1 MLELVVLVTALLDF
15 TREIVPGFFAG
26 CTVRPLAEV
35 LFFPGV
41 WANALP
47 AADFEFLEV
56 LPSESVLEAADAA
69 LAPVCRFGVL
79 V

>member
-1 MLELVVLVTALLDF
+1 METALFDLA
-15 TREIVPGFFAG
+15 REMVPGFVAG
-26 CTVRPLAEV
+26 CTVRPLVEV
-35 LFFPGV
+35 LGFPGV

-47 AADFEFLEV
+47 AADFDLLEV

-69 LAPVCRFGVL
+69 FTPVCLFGVL